1 MEVEQLSFF
10 SLPAQPA
17 VAVCCMDG
25 RSFPAEPAE
34 GWMQRLVSGVEYFI
48 LVGGHQMALRPTQK
62 PSEGIPTGH
71 EYYLTTMWAKA
82 FTQAFL
88 LGGTAHDHDVQ
99 NHLCRPRLV

>member
-17 VAVCCMDG
+17 VAVCCMDD

-34 GWMQRLVSGVEYFI
+34 SWMRRLVRGAEYFI
-48 LVGGHQMALRPTQK
+48 LVGGHQMALRHTQE

-71 EYYLTTMWAKA
+71 EYYHYHVGKSLYSGVFVGRDSA
-82 FTQAFL
+82 
-88 LGGTAHDHDVQ
+88 
-99 NHLCRPRLV
+99 

>member
-71 EYYLTTMWAKA
+71 E
-82 FTQAFL
+82 F
-88 LGGTAHDHDVQ
+88 
-99 NHLCRPRLV
+99 NHYHVGKSLYSGVFVGRDSA